1 MLLMRTGELKQLRE
15 ERVGKVLN
23 SRVDGGVAHLCSRSG
38 WPMRLSQSDA
48 LGHGTSMSVK

>member
-15 ERVGKVLN
+15 ESVGKVLN